1 MSLLRPQY
9 SYFLI
14 VSFAALKK
22 RGLRHSD
29 LFIFL
34 GSWQILKTHVTL
46 SCPEPIRNLSVLRY
60 TSKTK
65 VNMRLSDVWIE
76 PNGFTKS
83 AER

>member
-22 RGLRHSD
+22 KGLRHSD

-46 SCPEPIRNLSVLRY
+46 SRPEPIRTHPVFCATLIKPKQ
-60 TSKTK
+60 T
-65 VNMRLSDVWIE
+65 
-76 PNGFTKS
+76 
-83 AER
+83 